1 MCWPCVCGH
10 AKNRR
15 KKNKEIKRKET
26 TIAVGQTEITISQVE
41 LLSIDRVPVCN
52 FSLRFVAVVSCLQY
66 SQKICAS
73 TRNMHS
79 VQMMGFLMHF
89 FFFFISFSLDT
100 ACSCTSKKKLLIFF
114 NIEKKERSKQPT
126 QHILWGTHTAQ
137 VSASI
142 YADFST
148 VSQIAIMKMKRTE
161 TERACTF
168 RDKKTKKYRF

>member
-1 MCWPCVCGH
+1 MCGH
-10 AKNRR
+10 RSYTNSILESKCGNRKNYREINRWWWWWRR
-15 KKNKEIKRKET
+15 NSAHTIDEWENAYKIATKSRLIYCGMCVGHAYVGMQKTEEKKNKEIKRKET

-89 FFFFISFSLDT
+89 FFFFHFIF
-100 ACSCTSKKKLLIFF
+100 AWYRMLLH
-114 NIEKKERSKQPT
+114 IEKK
-126 QHILWGTHTAQ
+126 I
-137 VSASI
+137 I
-142 YADFST
+142 NIF
-148 VSQIAIMKMKRTE
+148 
-161 TERACTF
+161 
-168 RDKKTKKYRF
+168 